1 MRNRARGQAG
11 FREVLRQIPEGE
23 EAGPVAGAQGAAGQE
38 RTDRAARGWG
48 PPRGASAEAPG
59 PSPRP
64 RPGPAAAVP
73 FPSPA
78 RRNASTAEPG
88 KQEVEADNVAAAPGL
103 RPGTRPYV
111 RCPAS
116 RRPRSGARGWPE
128 GGGERVGWVCLVLS
142 PPLTARPGGALG
154 RRRPRPRL
162 AAIPAPS
169 PSATPPRSP
178 QNPGPRAHANP
189 ANPSLEAR
197 RHRDAPQPR
206 APSRTEGGR
215 GARDWDRAVHNTLPR
230 GGYSGPALTSASP
243 SGRWQHC
250 AGPPRLPDRGT
261 RLTSARRGRTVGCP
275 RKWEG
280 QRGGR
285 GWNGPPRWAGLSSSS
300 APCLGRAG
308 CVPIL
313 RFCTF

>member
-11 FREVLRQIPEGE
+11 FREVLRQVPEGK

-38 RTDRAARGWG
+38 GTDTAARGWG

-88 KQEVEADNVAAAPGL
+88 KQEVEADNVAAVPGL
-103 RPGTRPYV
+103 RLGTRPYV

-116 RRPRSGARGWPE
+116 RRSRSGARGWPE

-142 PPLTARPGGALG
+142 PPLTARPGGALR
-154 RRRPRPRL
+154 RRRPRPCL

-189 ANPSLEAR
+189 AIPPSRPVGTGMPPNREHPRGSREDEGRATGTGQCITHSRGEAT
-197 RHRDAPQPR
+197 R
-206 APSRTEGGR
+206 APHSPQLLRRGVGSTARGLLGCRT
-215 GARDWDRAVHNTLPR
+215 GARA
-230 GGYSGPALTSASP
+230 
-243 SGRWQHC
+243 
-250 AGPPRLPDRGT
+250 
-261 RLTSARRGRTVGCP
+261 
-275 RKWEG
+275 
-280 QRGGR
+280 
-285 GWNGPPRWAGLSSSS
+285 
-300 APCLGRAG
+300 
-308 CVPIL
+308 
-313 RFCTF
+313 